1 MSSDIAKTLRETLL
15 DLGVRPEQIGYF
27 DRHSSIAL
35 NFKMISPIMLTAD
48 HHGVWMWS
56 ELKNLNSATLNIH
69 AEKLLLLL
77 QHALPSVVTGQP
89 VLGKGLRGYEVKAL
103 LDDACMGSAK
113 TLQVALDGFF
123 NLMTSLHRIV
133 E

>member
-1 MSSDIAKTLRETLL
+1 VSSDIAKTLRETLV
-15 DLGVRPEQIGYF
+15 DLGVPQEHIGYF

-35 NFKMISPIMLTAD
+35 NFKTISPIMLTAD
-48 HHGVWMWS
+48 RRGVWMWS
-56 ELKNLNSATLNIH
+56 ELNNLNSATLNIH

-77 QHALPSVVTGQP
+77 QHALPFVVTGQP

-103 LDDACMGSAK
+103 LDDACMSSAK

-123 NLMTSLHRIV
+123 KLMTSLHSIFK
-133 E
+133 